1 MPLKEKLRQTLLSL
15 LLPLIYI
22 VFIILLLKNAQIP
35 KLDYPTLKQFV
46 LVNFSII
53 SAIVFIWANF
63 LVKPTLQLKPKKTP
77 HLITRGPYRFVRHP
91 SYTSLIVLCIS
102 ISFLLK
108 ASAAVWYT
116 LIVIT
121 PIYLIRAIWEEKI
134 LSENFGKKYEAYRKK
149 TLF

>member
-1 MPLKEKLRQTLLSL
+1 MRQTFLSL

-35 KLDYPTLKQFV
+35 KLGYPTLKQFA
-46 LVNFSII
+46 LVNLSII

-77 HLITRGPYRFVRHP
+77 HLVITGPYRFIRHP
-91 SYTSLIVLCIS
+91 SYTSLIVFCASVSL
-102 ISFLLK
+102 LLK
-108 ASAAVWYT
+108 AKPGFWYT

-134 LSENFGKKYEAYRKK
+134 LSENFGKKYETYRKK